1 MAMYSANLVSSDS
14 RLGGTISFSLY
25 PSNAYDNY
33 STLGGEIQVWHN
45 QGSPMAVGMGWTV
58 EFRVYTYDDYMYNG
72 GHLAPVIYYYPQSTV
87 ITQGASSFIRLIRFS
102 DIKIPHRWNGSQSI
116 VIRCSIMSP
125 EETSIEGIHLY
136 LSGTVD
142 KWANSFNCDTISRFA
157 WLTSAPDFSDDENP
171 TIYYNNPTGYSNAGI
186 KAGIYDIN
194 GVEAF
199 AAYRALDNPLGNSY
213 TFNLTDEERLKM
225 RNASIANGGELSVLF
240 YLTTWQ
246 PGGVINYSTMAR
258 TLRTSGEPPQLDITL
273 YDTDDGAQA
282 AIGNPT
288 KIIKGHNY
296 VYYEINATP
305 DEGATIKSY
314 TAKCGDKTLTTQ
326 SGYFENVD
334 SGTFT
339 FTATDNRGKTKT
351 ETKTLSVIEYFKP
364 TINQEV
370 ELELVGETGA
380 SANMKITGTY
390 WNSNFGLKKNN
401 LKISFRKKE
410 EGGAWTGWQDIQ
422 EPPYY
427 IEIYND
433 GNTFRSE
440 FALTG
445 LDYSK
450 AYTFQCAVADTLGS
464 YATTPEYTAKLIPVF
479 DWSETD
485 FNFNVPVNIN
495 GDLNITGTLN
505 VGGEDSGSGDAVIE
519 TGTASMGSNGTWY
532 WSKWKSGKAECYGI
546 RNFGNMGV
554 SNAWGGVYYSV
565 DVFNQ
570 PLPEIFTEA
579 PMVSINLQGNS
590 TGSAWI
596 AKSSAPTATN
606 SGNFVVC
613 RGSAGTLSQVYINFN
628 VIGRWK

>member
-1 MAMYSANLVSSDS
+1 MASHDMNLISSDS
-14 RLGGTISFSLY
+14 RIKGQLQISSKQ
-25 PSNAYDNY
+25 SGAYDNY
-33 STLGGEIQVWHN
+33 SSIQASIYLELQAPPSSVDFGLQGWQGFIEMYDTETWETVCQHYFTWNYTLQPIGT
-45 QGSPMAVGMGWTV
+45 MGLVQFTV
-58 EFRVYTYDDYMYNG
+58 
-72 GHLAPVIYYYPQSTV
+72 
-87 ITQGASSFIRLIRFS
+87 
-102 DIKIPHRWNGSQSI
+102 PHKWNGTKHLTVYATAQEIGKSQ
-116 VIRCSIMSP
+116 P
-125 EETSIEGIHLY
+125 EGMVY
-136 LSGTVD
+136 LSISQ
-142 KWANSFNCDTISRFA
+142 ASLQLPTISRFA

-194 GVEAF
+194 GVEPF
-199 AAYRALDNPLGNSY
+199 AAYRSLDNPLGNYY

-225 RNASIANGGELSVLF
+225 RNASIANGGELPVLF

-246 PGGVINYSTMAR
+246 PGGVINYSTMTR

-273 YDTDDGAQA
+273 YDIDDNAQSA
-282 AIGNPT
+282 VGNST
-288 KIIKGHNY
+288 KIVKGMNN
-296 VYYEINATP
+296 VYYKINATP

-314 TAKCGDKTLTTQ
+314 TAKCGSKTLTTQ
-326 SGYFENVD
+326 EGYFENVE

-380 SANMKITGTY
+380 RANIKITGTY
-390 WNSNFGLKKNN
+390 WNSNFGLKKNS

-410 EGGAWTGWQDIQ
+410 EGGAWTAWQDIQ
-422 EPPYY
+422 EPPYF

-440 FALTG
+440 FGLTG

-519 TGTASMGSNGTWY
+519 TGTTAMGSNGTWY

-565 DVFNQ
+565 DTFSQ
-570 PLPEIFTEA
+570 ALPEIFTEA

-596 AKSSAPTATN
+596 AKSSMPTTTN

-613 RGSAGTLSQVYINFN
+613 RGAAGTLSQVYINFN